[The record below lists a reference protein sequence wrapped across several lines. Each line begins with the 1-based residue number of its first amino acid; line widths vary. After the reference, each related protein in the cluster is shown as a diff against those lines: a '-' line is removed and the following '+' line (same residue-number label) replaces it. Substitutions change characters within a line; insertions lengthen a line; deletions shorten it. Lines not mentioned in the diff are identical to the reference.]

1 MLQTMIAVIL
11 IVISFFLFFAFK
23 KSDLLFPT
31 LHTLFT
37 ITVFL
42 VSFIGNFGLI
52 RLLFILPI
60 FAHLIVFIAAN
71 VSYYPFYKKHT
82 APARLNALLNISF
95 MTGYLFLPETDEV
108 YSYALFGLIKENT
121 DIAYIISGIFLTLN
135 VILLIWQFI
144 HNILT
149 GRRASDKEVLKEPSD

>member
-1 MLQTMIAVIL
+1 MLETMLAAIL
-11 IVISFFLFFAFK
+11 IAISFFLLFSFK

-37 ITVFL
+37 IVVFL
-42 VSFIGNFGLI
+42 VCYIGNFGLI
-52 RLLFILPI
+52 RFLFLLPI
-60 FAHLIVFIAAN
+60 FAHLIIFIAAN

-82 APARLNALLNISF
+82 IPSLLNALLNISF

-135 VILLIWQFI
+135 VILLIWQFTY
-144 HNILT
+144 NILT
-149 GRRASDKEVLKEPSD
+149 GHRASDEKS